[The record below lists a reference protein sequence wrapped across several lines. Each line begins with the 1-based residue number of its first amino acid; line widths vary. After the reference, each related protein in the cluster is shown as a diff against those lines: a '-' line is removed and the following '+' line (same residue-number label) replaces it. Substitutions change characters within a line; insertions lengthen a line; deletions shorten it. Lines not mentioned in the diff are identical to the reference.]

1 MEGWGG
7 RKWGRRGGD
16 EGDGFID
23 CVRVVG
29 LVLGGWAV
37 AAVVRAMQQE
47 TVKTREGT
55 CVYLCIYVSM

>member
-7 RKWGRRGGD
+7 RKWGRRGGGD

-23 CVRVVG
+23 CVRVIG

-37 AAVVRAMQQE
+37 GAVVRAMQQE
-47 TVKTREGT
+47 TVKTREGA
-55 CVYLCIYVSM
+55 